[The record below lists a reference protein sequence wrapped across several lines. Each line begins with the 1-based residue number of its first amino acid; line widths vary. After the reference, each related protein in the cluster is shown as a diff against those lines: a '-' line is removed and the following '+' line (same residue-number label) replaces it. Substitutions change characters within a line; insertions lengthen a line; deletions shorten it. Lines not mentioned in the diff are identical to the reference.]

1 MVAPEPHH
9 TRESAGFMQFEVI
22 GEIRNIEIIA
32 QGHGIREL
40 ARLKRAY
47 GGRRWRK
54 LKGCATV
61 VRRARELQAEVHW
74 YECHGIG
81 RREMRIIRFVER

>member
-1 MVAPEPHH
+1 MYAD
-9 TRESAGFMQFEVI
+9 VI
-22 GEIRNIEIIA
+22 SEIRNIESIA

-40 ARLKRAY
+40 ARLKKAY

-54 LKGCATV
+54 LKGHATV
-61 VRRARELQAEVHW
+61 NVRGRPVEAEVHW

-81 RREMRIIRFVER
+81 RKETRIIRILE